1 MTKWL
6 FNTCLVGVCYN
17 FIMKKVNA
25 LTWGA
30 LLLAFYVIILL
41 IPRFIPGA
49 EIFLMLL
56 APLFC
61 ALYTL
66 RNKWR
71 ETFIFVGATLI
82 TCLLIDPF
90 NALLLILPVLISGL
104 FYGFL
109 IKRKYDNLKT
119 IYIMTFVQTGLFLLS
134 ALIIKWLYQID
145 IINVL
150 MDLFK
155 LSSIENQKYACPL
168 LLIYS
173 LAEATLMHYVIK
185 NEAVKFKIEFRVFE
199 SIDISYIILALVT
212 LILTCIQPTD
222 SILTLVF
229 GLLFIMFEVPII
241 YYFIIINRDKKKLLL
256 VLLCISVLVIT
267 IPLLYFLPQDKLILT
282 ISALGS
288 AYFIGGIYYFFKIN
302 HNKRYFK

>member
-1 MTKWL
+1 
-6 FNTCLVGVCYN
+6 
-17 FIMKKVNA
+17 
-25 LTWGA
+25 
-30 LLLAFYVIILL
+30 
-41 IPRFIPGA
+41 
-49 EIFLMLL
+49 
-56 APLFC
+56 
-61 ALYTL
+61 
-66 RNKWR
+66 
-71 ETFIFVGATLI
+71 
-82 TCLLIDPF
+82 
-90 NALLLILPVLISGL
+90 LLILPVLISGL

-109 IKRKYDNLKT
+109 IKRKYDNVKT
-119 IYIMTFVQTGLFLLS
+119 IYIMTFVQMGLFLLS

-145 IINVL
+145 IISVL

-155 LSSIENQKYACPL
+155 LSSMENQKFACPL

-185 NEAVKFKIEFRVFE
+185 NEAVKFKIEFRAFE

-256 VLLCISVLVIT
+256 VLLCISVLIIT

-288 AYFIGGIYYFFKIN
+288 TYFIGGIYYFFKIN